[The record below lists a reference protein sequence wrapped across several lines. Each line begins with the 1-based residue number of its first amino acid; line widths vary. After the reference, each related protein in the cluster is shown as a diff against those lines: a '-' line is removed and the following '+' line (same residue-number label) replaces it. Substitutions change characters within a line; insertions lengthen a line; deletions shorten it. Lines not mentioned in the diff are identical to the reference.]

1 MSRSLVATRRVWFA
15 VSGTILAL
23 SIAALLSWGL
33 HFGID
38 FTGGSL
44 MAFRFSSRPAV
55 TEIVQTVQGTGVD
68 VGVPVVQPVGDSEVQ
83 IRTKEL
89 SETQYRQI
97 TDALK
102 AKHGE
107 VAELRFDTIGPVI
120 GEELRTKSLQ
130 GVAVA
135 LLLIMFYIA
144 YTFRR
149 VSAPVESWK
158 YGVVTMLSAAHDVL
172 IPLGVFAALGH
183 YRNVEVGTPFVAAI
197 LTILGYSITDTIVVL
212 DRVRE
217 NLPRMKASFTEVVD
231 FSLRQTYLRSIFTS
245 VTTLLTLLAVF
256 FFGGASLHEFTL
268 AMIIG
273 IAVGTYSSVFVA
285 PMVLVSWNAWDQER
299 KQASK

>member
-1 MSRSLVATRRVWFA
+1 MPRSLVAARRVWFA
-15 VSGTILAL
+15 CSGAVLAL
-23 SIAALLSWGL
+23 SIAALLGWGL
-33 HFGID
+33 RFGID

-44 MAFRFSSRPAV
+44 MAFRFVQRPAV
-55 TEIVQTVQGTGVD
+55 TEINQTIQKIGED
-68 VGVPVVQPVGDSEVQ
+68 VGTPVIQPVGEQEVQ

-89 SETQYRQI
+89 SEPQYRKI
-97 TDALK
+97 TEALK
-102 AKHGE
+102 AAHGD
-107 VAELRFDTIGPVI
+107 VTELRFDTIGPVI

-130 GVAVA
+130 GVVVA
-135 LLLIMFYIA
+135 LLLIMLYIA
-144 YTFRR
+144 YTFRK

-158 YGVVTMLSAAHDVL
+158 YGVVTMLSAAHDVI
-172 IPLGVFAALGH
+172 IPLGVFAALGQ
-183 YRNVEVGTPFVAAI
+183 YRQVEIGTPFVAAI

-217 NLPRMKASFTEVVD
+217 NLPRMKASFSDIVD

-245 VTTLLTLLAVF
+245 LTTLLTLLAVF

-285 PMVLVSWNAWDQER
+285 PMVLVSWNKWSEER
-299 KQASK
+299 KKA